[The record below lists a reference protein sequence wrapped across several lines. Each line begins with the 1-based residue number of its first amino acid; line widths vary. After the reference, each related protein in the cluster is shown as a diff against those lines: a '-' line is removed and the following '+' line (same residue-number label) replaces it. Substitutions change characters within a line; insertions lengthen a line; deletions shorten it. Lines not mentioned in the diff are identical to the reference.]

1 MAKRGR
7 IVCLE
12 KWNGTATGIEKLQ
25 VNGTGVP
32 PIGTKKKKK
41 EVKKKIR
48 KSRPFFL
55 TFKLGEDLFGWPAFY
70 SGLISRD
77 KSWGCGF

>member
-1 MAKRGR
+1 MERNRDRRRETSGER
-7 IVCLE
+7 
-12 KWNGTATGIEKLQ
+12 NM
-25 VNGTGVP
+25 GVP

-55 TFKLGEDLFGWPAFY
+55 TFKLGEDLFGWPVLLQRINIE
-70 SGLISRD
+70 G
-77 KSWGCGF
+77 